1 MAGTIRPP
9 AVRVICGPPDA
20 GQETAFC
27 REGALMADFF
37 LKIDGIPGESQNP
50 RHQGEI
56 EVESFSWSETYLA
69 SAAGAGGGGKVHV
82 QDLHITKQIDK
93 ASPLLMLAA
102 ASGRHLASAVLTA
115 QRPGK
120 QPLDY
125 LTISLGGVMVNSYQ
139 TGAPAGQPVP
149 TDQVSF
155 SFRQIVIVYR
165 SQRPD
170 GSLDTPVT
178 AGWDVT
184 ANHKIDVANPGT

>member
-1 MAGTIRPP
+1 
-9 AVRVICGPPDA
+9 
-20 GQETAFC
+20 
-27 REGALMADFF
+27 MADFF

-82 QDLHITKQIDK
+82 QDLHITKRIDK
-93 ASPLLMLAA
+93 ASPLLMLAV
-102 ASGRHLASAVLTA
+102 ASGRHFTSAVLTA
-115 QRPGK
+115 QRPGTV
-120 QPLDY
+120 PLDY
-125 LTISLGGVMVNSYQ
+125 LTISLGGVMANSYQ
-139 TGAPAGQPVP
+139 TGAAAGQALPA
-149 TDQVSF
+149 DQVSF

-184 ANHKIDVANPGT
+184 ANHQIDVANPGT